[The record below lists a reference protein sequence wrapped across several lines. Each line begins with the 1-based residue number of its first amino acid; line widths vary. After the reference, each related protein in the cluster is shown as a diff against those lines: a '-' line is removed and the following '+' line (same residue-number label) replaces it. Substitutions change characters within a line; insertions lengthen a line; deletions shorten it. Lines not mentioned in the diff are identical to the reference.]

1 MANYTSRNIGE
12 QDNYSTRKKVGIAIL
27 VVSLV
32 ILFCLITRFLAPIRS
47 FVLGA
52 FGLCAYPILIL
63 TALLG
68 VALMLKKRY
77 VVAKVYIFTAIT
89 LFLAFI
95 CLFQLIFATP
105 SGSYGEYLVS
115 CYENKNT
122 AGGLLMGLIA
132 YALTAGLNI
141 VGAYIFLGIVLVICA
156 GFVIDHFL
164 KLEEYKQVAQRTMTL
179 PSKKSKKEK
188 VVETVD
194 EEDTEELE
202 TVETPVKAEPK
213 PKITLNKIQEEE
225 KQANLS
231 DYEQKLQHLKQ
242 LAAGDD
248 EVAVNI
254 WGKEFIENIKNNSKP
269 KTSSSEN
276 KTYSIN
282 ELVAQRKQEEKEKP
296 IFTTASRPARFVHED
311 QNKIDV
317 SRFEQHKE
325 TSNFNRSNYDTQQ
338 NNKFEAQSNNRFD
351 AQQNNRLNNRNEE
364 HEENK
369 VNTNIRNLDNHSE
382 QTFDRN
388 NFNRRNIENVN
399 KNLSTENEN
408 HNETHTHENQVEK
421 SVEKTVEELLNINL
435 EEDNI
440 NEIIAP
446 PSSSNNNHITNL
458 DDRRSRNLR
467 FNENR
472 ISNKKPEQIKIQ
484 QTQPTDR
491 PTTKYTKPSPY
502 VKPPISLL
510 TVESSQLQA
519 DTDQFQKK
527 AEVLEETLESF
538 KIPAK
543 VLGITHGP
551 AVTRYEL
558 QMPAG
563 IPVKKVTQHSDDLA
577 MMLESSKG
585 VRVEAPIPGKN
596 LVGVEVPNHKV
607 ATIGL
612 KDLISSKEF
621 ADSKAPLTFAL
632 GKDIAGENKFC
643 DLAAM
648 PHLLVAGS
656 TGSGKSVC
664 LNVILISLLYRLGPE
679 DLKIIL
685 IDPKRVEF
693 VTYNYL
699 PHMLIPKAINEPQQ
713 ALNALDWAIK
723 EMNRRYE
730 LFATKH
736 VRNFKEFN
744 SLQEVYRGE
753 EPKLPYIV
761 IIIDEIADLMMT
773 ASRELEDKIKR
784 LTQLARAA
792 GIHLILATQRPS
804 IDVITGTIKA
814 NLPARIA
821 FAVSSYND
829 SRTIIDQ
836 GGAEKLLG
844 RGDMLYFP
852 QELNEPLRI
861 QCPFVDVNE
870 VVNIIEFIKEHNESS
885 FDDDITETVLNGDKN
900 ENGQGGDT
908 SEPSNEFDPLLPRVL
923 LEFIESGQGSI
934 SLIQR
939 RYAVGYGRAARIV
952 DQMERA
958 GFISPQQEGNKKRT
972 ILISKEKYEELFGTG
987 E

>member
-1 MANYTSRNIGE
+1 MKNYTSRNIGE
-12 QDNYSTRKKVGIAIL
+12 QESFSTRRKVGVTLL

-32 ILFCLITRFLAPIRS
+32 LLFCLITSFLAPIRG
-47 FVLGA
+47 FVLGV
-52 FGLCAYPILIL
+52 FGLCAYPILAITSL
-63 TALLG
+63 VG
-68 VALMLKKRY
+68 IIMMLKKRY
-77 VVAKVYIFTAIT
+77 VVAKVYVITAIT
-89 LFLAFI
+89 LFISVI

-105 SGSYGEYLVS
+105 TGGFSDYLLS
-115 CYENKNT
+115 CFESKNT
-122 AGGLLMGLIA
+122 AGGLLVGIIA
-132 YALTAGLNI
+132 YALTMGLNI
-141 VGAYIFLGIVLVICA
+141 VGAYIVLGIVLVICT
-156 GFVIDHFL
+156 GFVIDHYL
-164 KLEEYKQVAQRTMTL
+164 KLGEYDDLAQRVMTL
-179 PSKKSKKEK
+179 PSKKESKAKQEYNSEDMEK
-188 VVETVD
+188 SQALAD
-194 EEDTEELE
+194 S
-202 TVETPVKAEPK
+202 K
-213 PKITLNKIQEEE
+213 PKITLDKIQEEQKTSEYE
-225 KQANLS
+225 KKL
-231 DYEQKLQHLKQ
+231 QKLKS
-242 LAAGDD
+242 LATGDD
-248 EVAVNI
+248 EVAVSI
-254 WGKEFIENIKNNSKP
+254 WGKEFIEDIKNNSRP
-269 KTSSSEN
+269 KQTDNTE

-282 ELVAQRKQEEKEKP
+282 ELVAQKRKEASEIP
-296 IFTTASRPARFVHED
+296 IYTANSSRPARFVHED
-311 QNKIDV
+311 DNKIDL
-317 SRFEQHKE
+317 SKIDK
-325 TSNFNRSNYDTQQ
+325 SNVDNKNNSEINNTD
-338 NNKFEAQSNNRFD
+338 NNKSTNPLFNNNLFIKNKWENENNNRNQNDRNNRTEQFNNSRINNDNNRFK
-351 AQQNNRLNNRNEE
+351 QNQFDNKSNKDYDD
-364 HEENK
+364 EENK
-369 VNTNIRNLDNHSE
+369 SPYERNYVDN
-382 QTFDRN
+382 
-388 NFNRRNIENVN
+388 
-399 KNLSTENEN
+399 
-408 HNETHTHENQVEK
+408 
-421 SVEKTVEELLNINL
+421 TVEDLLNINID
-435 EEDNI
+435 EDDI
-440 NEIIAP
+440 SDIISP
-446 PSSSNNNHITNL
+446 VENNRNNSNMPNL

-467 FNENR
+467 LNENR
-472 ISNKKPEQIKIQ
+472 LNENRFNGNRLNDNKMQNKKPEQIKIQ
-484 QTQPTDR
+484 QTEPTDR

-502 VKPPISLL
+502 IKPPVSLL
-510 TVESSQLQA
+510 VVESSKMQ
-519 DTDQFQKK
+519 TDANQFQKK
-527 AEVLEETLESF
+527 ADVLEETLESF

-577 MMLESSKG
+577 MMLESHKG

-596 LVGVEVPNHKV
+596 LVGIEVPNTKV

-612 KDLISSKEF
+612 KDLIDCRDF
-621 ADSKAPLTFAL
+621 VDNKAPLTFAL

-679 DLKIIL
+679 DLKLIL

-693 VTYNYL
+693 VTYNHL

-723 EMNRRYE
+723 EMNRRYD
-730 LFATKH
+730 LFANKH

-744 SLQEVYRGE
+744 SLQEVYKGE

-844 RGDMLYFP
+844 KGDMLYFP
-852 QELNEPLRI
+852 QDLNEPLRI

-870 VVNIIEFIKEHNESS
+870 VVKIIDFIKEHNESY
-885 FDDDITETVLNGDKN
+885 FDDDIENVILNGDKTNN
-900 ENGQGGDT
+900 EQS
-908 SEPSNEFDPLLPRVL
+908 SENNDPSSEFDPLLPRVL

-958 GFISPQQEGNKKRT
+958 GFISPQQEGNKKRN
-972 ILISKEKYEELFGTG
+972 ILINKEKYEELFGIG
-987 E
+987 DE